1 VISSHIEETVKELT
15 QSEGVKASVAEIIP
29 ERATTEIGEPS
40 ILPEEEATPKAG
52 EESTL
57 QGEEVTIEARETS
70 TPLGSPKDS
79 TSLDLPEVALTAPS
93 LAVEAPAAITLPE
106 VPVASTT
113 LAQKEPA
120 CTPFFMIERGSGSTS
135 GDDTMDF
142 LTRKTVQQFLDA
154 MRSCIDFILSGRSS
168 FDFARTF
175 LGNMAGNIELTGGSS
190 LAKSCMLLVE
200 RLGSD
205 LKELKSLDNA
215 SSSQEAQVILTRLLA
230 TQEQERQ
237 EVEAQVA
244 EEVRNLERSQAECQ
258 KLADDSMESEF
269 IRQNAE
275 LAITN
280 ARSAIAKAEAMI
292 ADNERT
298 LATVRKRLEEQQAAK
313 ARAEE
318 SQTIHSSRLESLRA
332 QLAAKP
338 FLSEEEL
345 RVQAMMEAEKARQH
359 EMHRLRERIRSLP
372 DQDF

>member
-1 VISSHIEETVKELT
+1 MV
-15 QSEGVKASVAEIIP
+15 
-29 ERATTEIGEPS
+29 
-40 ILPEEEATPKAG
+40 
-52 EESTL
+52 
-57 QGEEVTIEARETS
+57 
-70 TPLGSPKDS
+70 
-79 TSLDLPEVALTAPS
+79 
-93 LAVEAPAAITLPE
+93 
-106 VPVASTT
+106 
-113 LAQKEPA
+113 
-120 CTPFFMIERGSGSTS
+120 
-135 GDDTMDF
+135 
-142 LTRKTVQQFLDA
+142 
-154 MRSCIDFILSGRSS
+154 
-168 FDFARTF
+168 
-175 LGNMAGNIELTGGSS
+175 GNIELTGGSS
-190 LAKSCMLLVE
+190 LANSCMLLVE

-205 LKELKSLDNA
+205 LKELKSLDNT
-215 SSSQEAQVILTRLLA
+215 SSSQESQVILTRLLA

-244 EEVRNLERSQAECQ
+244 EEVRNLERLQAECQ

-298 LATVRKRLEEQQAAK
+298 LATVRERLEEQQAAK

-372 DQDF
+372 DQDL